1 MINYQDAMITLSQCG
16 LGMIILSE
24 DGRILE
30 ISEEGDR
37 LLHGEGTLA
46 GKLLA
51 EVAPELLTES
61 KHPLYTSPAFGE
73 YLLRCPA
80 PEVSGLPGGAKAIA
94 FRPAAADAARDTLIQ
109 VLDRLNECVVIAD
122 AEGRMSFLNDAAV
135 RLDSM
140 VNSDVRGKH
149 VTEVYTM
156 NGGEDFQIPLV
167 LKEKRSHLHMH
178 QHYTT
183 RYGKIVETTSNC
195 HPIVQHGQVLGA
207 VNILEDWSTIDRLN
221 QQVVDLQEKL
231 LAMEGERKVKKSA
244 LTATYRFSDII
255 RQSPVMQQVIEQ
267 CEQVASSDSS
277 VMIYGETGT
286 GKELLAQ
293 SIHNA
298 SKRAGGPFLAIN
310 CAALPETLLESMLFG
325 TEKGAFTGAE
335 SHAGLLEQA
344 DQGTLLLDELN
355 SMNITLQAKLL
366 RFLQDGMI
374 RRIGGMT
381 EKRVNVRVLSNLNM
395 PPYEAIS
402 RGLIRQDLFFR
413 LGVVNIN
420 LPPLRERREDIP
432 LLTKTFI
439 MNCNEKL
446 SRNVQNITPE
456 TLELFYRYSWPG
468 NVRELQHAV
477 EHAIN
482 VMPDS
487 RVLITPDYIPTHI
500 RGLTSPGSMYF
511 GSVPASG
518 ADSSKAGPAPTAP
531 VDPSATGVSFG
542 GIISNGPTG
551 PEARDTASPA
561 GNLPGPY
568 EARTERETLLALLV
582 ECRGNISAAARK
594 LNISRQNLQYR
605 LKKEHIDV
613 KDIKGA
619 VALSAAAFF

>member
-1 MINYQDAMITLSQCG
+1 
-16 LGMIILSE
+16 
-24 DGRILE
+24 
-30 ISEEGDR
+30 
-37 LLHGEGTLA
+37 
-46 GKLLA
+46 
-51 EVAPELLTES
+51 
-61 KHPLYTSPAFGE
+61 
-73 YLLRCPA
+73 
-80 PEVSGLPGGAKAIA
+80 
-94 FRPAAADAARDTLIQ
+94 
-109 VLDRLNECVVIAD
+109 
-122 AEGRMSFLNDAAV
+122 
-135 RLDSM
+135 
-140 VNSDVRGKH
+140 
-149 VTEVYTM
+149 
-156 NGGEDFQIPLV
+156 
-167 LKEKRSHLHMH
+167 
-178 QHYTT
+178 
-183 RYGKIVETTSNC
+183 
-195 HPIVQHGQVLGA
+195 
-207 VNILEDWSTIDRLN
+207 
-221 QQVVDLQEKL
+221 
-231 LAMEGERKVKKSA
+231 
-244 LTATYRFSDII
+244 
-255 RQSPVMQQVIEQ
+255 
-267 CEQVASSDSS
+267 
-277 VMIYGETGT
+277 
-286 GKELLAQ
+286 
-293 SIHNA
+293 
-298 SKRAGGPFLAIN
+298 
-310 CAALPETLLESMLFG
+310 
-325 TEKGAFTGAE
+325 
-335 SHAGLLEQA
+335 
-344 DQGTLLLDELN
+344 
-355 SMNITLQAKLL
+355 MNITLQAKLL

-511 GSVPASG
+511 GSVSASG

-542 GIISNGPTG
+542 GNISNGPTG

-613 KDIKGA
+613 KDIKNR
-619 VALSAAAFF
+619 L